1 MSAGQKSYLIINS
14 LNMFYYTLIIWLIL
28 DFISKYFSVIYL
40 KNQINILWDYLFLKQ
55 VYNPWIAFW
64 IEIPKSLLKIWTI
77 ILIIWIFWYYR
88 VELKKEKN
96 IENKN
101 IINFSF
107 WLIISW
113 AIANA
118 YERVFNE
125 KVIDF
130 IWVKYF
136 SIFNLADSFITIW
149 AIILIYYY
157 YKKWVSDQ
165 EK

>member
-1 MSAGQKSYLIINS
+1 
-14 LNMFYYTLIIWLIL
+14 MFYYTLIIGLIL
-28 DFISKYFSVIYL
+28 DFTTKYLAVIHL
-40 KNQINILWDYLFLKQ
+40 KNQINIVWDYLYFKQ
-55 VYNPWIAFW
+55 VYNSWIAFG
-64 IEIPKSLLKIWTI
+64 IQIPFWLLKIWTI
-77 ILIIWIFWYYR
+77 VLIIWIYYYYIL
-88 VELKKEKN
+88 ELKEEK
-96 IENKN
+96 IQKNKK

-107 WLIISW
+107 WLIISG
-113 AIANA
+113 AIWNA

-130 IWVKYF
+130 VWVKYF
-136 SIFNLADSFITIW
+136 SIFNMADSFIAIW

>member
-1 MSAGQKSYLIINS
+1 
-14 LNMFYYTLIIWLIL
+14 MFYYTLIIWLIL
-28 DFISKYFSVIYL
+28 DFTTKYLAVTHL
-40 KNQINILWDYLFLKQ
+40 KSQINIIWDYLYFKQ
-55 VYNPWIAFW
+55 VYNSWIAFG
-64 IEIPKSLLKIWTI
+64 IQIPFWLLKIWTI
-77 ILIIWIFWYYR
+77 VLIIWIYYYYIL
-88 VELKKEKN
+88 ELKEEK
-96 IENKN
+96 IQKNKK

-107 WLIISW
+107 WLIISG
-113 AIANA
+113 AIWNA

-130 IWVKYF
+130 VWVKYF
-136 SIFNLADSFITIW
+136 SIFNMADSFIAIW

>member
-1 MSAGQKSYLIINS
+1 
-14 LNMFYYTLIIWLIL
+14 MFYYTLIIWLIL
-28 DFISKYFSVIYL
+28 DFITKYLAVTHL
-40 KNQINILWDYLFLKQ
+40 KSQINIIWDYLYFKQ
-55 VYNPWIAFW
+55 VYNSWIAFG
-64 IEIPKSLLKIWTI
+64 IQIPFWLLKIWTI
-77 ILIIWIFWYYR
+77 VLIIWIYYYYIL
-88 VELKKEKN
+88 ELKEEK
-96 IENKN
+96 IQKNKK

-107 WLIISW
+107 WLIISG
-113 AIANA
+113 AIWNA

-130 IWVKYF
+130 VWVKYF
-136 SIFNLADSFITIW
+136 SIFNMADSFIAIW

>member
-1 MSAGQKSYLIINS
+1 
-14 LNMFYYTLIIWLIL
+14 MFYYTLIIGLIL
-28 DFISKYFSVIYL
+28 DFITKYLAVTHL
-40 KNQINILWDYLFLKQ
+40 KSQINIIWDYLYFKQ
-55 VYNPWIAFW
+55 VYNSWIAFG
-64 IEIPKSLLKIWTI
+64 IQIPFWLLKIWTI
-77 ILIIWIFWYYR
+77 VLIIWIYYYYIL
-88 VELKKEKN
+88 ELKEEK
-96 IENKN
+96 IQKNKK

-107 WLIISW
+107 WLIISG
-113 AIANA
+113 AIWNA

-130 IWVKYF
+130 VWVKYF
-136 SIFNLADSFITIW
+136 SIFNMADSFIAIW